1 MFCGVN
7 SGPSLALLPTRTC
20 TPFVCFFNNC
30 CEGVCW
36 MNTPSVTGRKPQVP
50 KTPLEDT
57 MKLASCNVVVLAAI
71 KHWKIDWEE
80 FP

>member
-1 MFCGVN
+1 
-7 SGPSLALLPTRTC
+7 
-20 TPFVCFFNNC
+20 
-30 CEGVCW
+30 